1 MLIFLELIQRR
12 PWLVTV
18 FGGAIMLWLAYSVL
32 LSKHGLPSYLEE
44 TQVLRLLQIDLQ
56 HVQSE
61 REAIAKRIVL
71 LRDDPNYLESVVRR
85 ELGYVYPDEY
95 VLILKS
101 AKQANPP
108 QADKEPTPKEV
119 MVNK

>member
-1 MLIFLELIQRR
+1 MLILLELIQRR

-18 FGGAIMLWLAYSVL
+18 FGGAILLWLAYSVL
-32 LSKHGLPSYLEE
+32 LSNHGLPSYLEE

-56 HVQSE
+56 QVQGE
-61 REAIAKRIVL
+61 REALAKRIVL
-71 LRDDPNYLESVVRR
+71 LRDDPHYLESVVRR
-85 ELGYVYPDEY
+85 ELGYVHPDEY

-108 QADKEPTPKEV
+108 QADKKTTPK
-119 MVNK
+119 